1 MFKMCFFIC
10 QWVVKLTPKAQGL
23 WILATSPRV
32 LVSVY
37 TWDSLLIKDSNRL
50 WPMRAVPTSNMH
62 YAFRVQVYWEVLY
75 LEFYSVSQNS
85 LLKMKYCSVKDCN
98 STSSFENGILHT
110 IKE

>member
-10 QWVVKLTPKAQGL
+10 QWVVKLTPKALG
-23 WILATSPRV
+23 
-32 LVSVY
+32 
-37 TWDSLLIKDSNRL
+37 DSLLIKDSNRL
-50 WPMRAVPTSNMH
+50 WPMHAVQTSNMH

-75 LEFYSVSQNS
+75 LEFYSISQNS